1 MLRALAA
8 RFRKADEGALA
19 VEFALVA
26 PIMVLLLLASVELP
40 RAIAVNQKVARAAR
54 TVADLAS
61 RDGITSMDDLYA
73 AGAAVA
79 DMNLADLDIVVT
91 AAGVYAESGSLVSK
105 VCSSRAYGKTQLEAE
120 TTIGPAPPASAEA
133 KARYLIAEVG
143 HSYAAAFN
151 LFPALNGRR
160 FSYRIEWPV
169 RKGTTY
175 NGAAEVVLP
184 GGKPCKA

>member
-1 MLRALAA
+1 MLRDPAR
-8 RFRKADEGALA
+8 RFRKAEEGALA
-19 VEFALVA
+19 VEFALAA
-26 PIMVLLLLASVELP
+26 PIMVVLLLASVEIP
-40 RAIAVNQKVARAAR
+40 RAVAVNQKVARAAR
-54 TVADLAS
+54 TIADLAS
-61 RDGITSMDDLYA
+61 RDGISSMDELYA

-79 DMNLADLDIVVT
+79 DTSLPELDIVVT
-91 AAGVYAESGSLVSK
+91 AAGVYAAGGSLVSR
-105 VCSSRAYGKTQLEAE
+105 VCSSRAYRTTQLAEEA
-120 TTIGPAPPASAEA
+120 TIGPAPPASAEA

-143 HSYAAAFN
+143 HSYVSAFN
-151 LFPALNGRR
+151 LFPTLNGRR